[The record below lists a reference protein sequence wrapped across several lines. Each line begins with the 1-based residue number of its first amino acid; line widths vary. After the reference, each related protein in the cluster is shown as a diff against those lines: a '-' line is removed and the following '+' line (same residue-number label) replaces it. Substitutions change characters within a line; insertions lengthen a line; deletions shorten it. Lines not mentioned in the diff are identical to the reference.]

1 MAIRDIKGEI
11 ADKIKVNTA
20 LISVFD
26 KTNLDILIT
35 GLKKMNSS
43 IKIISTGGTYNAI
56 KGILGE
62 DAKKH
67 LIEVSEYTGFPEM
80 EGGLVKTLHPK
91 LHAGILGERNNKD
104 HQQYLSGTLDNGVY
118 IDLVVANLYP
128 FNKVIRKDRVTFEE
142 ARGHIDIGG
151 PAMIRAAAK
160 NFLGCAVIVEST
172 GYAEFIEM
180 ISQKDGCTTLEQR
193 FKLAKNVFSLTAEY
207 DKQIA
212 DYFKKQFFEDK
223 IQEIY

>member
-1 MAIRDIKGEI
+1 MAIRDIKGKI

-26 KTNLDILIT
+26 KTNLDTLIT

-91 LHAGILGERNNKD
+91 LHAGI
-104 HQQYLSGTLDNGVY
+104 
-118 IDLVVANLYP
+118 
-128 FNKVIRKDRVTFEE
+128 
-142 ARGHIDIGG
+142 
-151 PAMIRAAAK
+151 
-160 NFLGCAVIVEST
+160 
-172 GYAEFIEM
+172 
-180 ISQKDGCTTLEQR
+180 
-193 FKLAKNVFSLTAEY
+193 
-207 DKQIA
+207 
-212 DYFKKQFFEDK
+212 
-223 IQEIY
+223 